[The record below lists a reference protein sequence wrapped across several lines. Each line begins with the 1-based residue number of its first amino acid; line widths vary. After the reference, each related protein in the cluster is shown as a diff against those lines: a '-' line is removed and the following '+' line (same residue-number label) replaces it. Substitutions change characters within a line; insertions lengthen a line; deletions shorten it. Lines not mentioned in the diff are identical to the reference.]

1 MSVNLQD
8 QIMIMEQK
16 EQELLASGRT
26 DAAHHDD
33 LNAVRN
39 RLSELRHEL
48 SQKAEREQKKQ
59 ETMDE
64 YMDTLSQMF
73 ETLFPGKV
81 FREAWGIELYMEK
94 QSQFYQL
101 NHQYVSEKVDA
112 MHLENEKELALKDE
126 RIRLLNDQLKRAEE
140 KLEAEVQAQNE
151 IMELLNET
159 KTRLNRAEE
168 EIEKGKAA
176 MQENV
181 ALRQTIVNLEE
192 QLKSAQKPR
201 EDKTSQKLSDMMN
214 AIKTKNETSAD
225 DWIARFN
232 ARQKDESA
240 KVTLPEIKTH
250 DIQENPFRLHHE
262 QDSQAHTG
270 NDQFHNPQAPTHVGE
285 QFQLPQVDIP
295 TTPIAGLA
303 EGEFVRQG
311 EHAETGDASIEA
323 RVAELER
330 RVKALESVERVA

>member
-81 FREAWGIELYMEK
+81 FREVWGIELYMEK

-101 NHQYVSEKVDA
+101 NHQYVSEKVDEL
-112 MHLENEKELALKDE
+112 HRENEMALAMKDE
-126 RIRLLNDQLKRAEE
+126 RIKLLTDQLARAEE
-140 KLEAEVQAQNE
+140 QLQAESRDRDE
-151 IMELLNET
+151 IMDLLNET
-159 KTRLNRAEE
+159 KNSLNRAEE
-168 EIEKGKAA
+168 QIEKGNAA
-176 MQENV
+176 IQENV
-181 ALRQTIVNLEE
+181 SLRQTIVNLEE
-192 QLKSAQKPR
+192 QLKAAQKPR

-240 KVTLPEIKTH
+240 KVTLPEIKTP
-250 DIQENPFRLHHE
+250 DLQENPFRITHE
-262 QDSQAHTG
+262 QDHQAHVG
-270 NDQFHNPQAPTHVGE
+270 NDQLSTAETTSPVMEA
-285 QFQLPQVDIP
+285 QFQLPIVDLP
-295 TTPIAGLA
+295 TSPIAGLA
-303 EGEFVRQG
+303 QGEPVRQG

-323 RVAELER
+323 RVA
-330 RVKALESVERVA
+330 ALEHRMNVLEGRVA

>member
-1 MSVNLQD
+1 MNTLAQEIQNLETQL
-8 QIMIMEQK
+8 
-16 EQELLASGRT
+16 QEAER
-26 DAAHHDD
+26 
-33 LNAVRN
+33 RK
-39 RLSELRHEL
+39 SELVGLDPMQYENALNECSAIQSRLNERRSEL
-48 SQKAEREQKKQ
+48 AQKAEREQKKQ

-81 FREAWGIELYMEK
+81 FREVWGIELYMEK

-126 RIRLLNDQLKRAEE
+126 RIRLLNDQLTRAEE

-192 QLKSAQKPR
+192 QLKAAQKPR

-232 ARQKDESA
+232 ARQKDDSA
-240 KVTLPEIKTH
+240 KVPLPEIKTH
-250 DIQENPFRLHHE
+250 DIQENPFRITHE
-262 QDSQAHTG
+262 QDHQAHVG
-270 NDQFHNPQAPTHVGE
+270 NDQLSAAETTSPVMEN
-285 QFQLPQVDIP
+285 QFQVEVPTLSVPAPPVDR
-295 TTPIAGLA
+295 TMVDESRHT
-303 EGEFVRQG
+303 
-311 EHAETGDASIEA
+311 SIE
-323 RVAELER
+323 
-330 RVKALESVERVA
+330 ERVAALEHRMNVLEGRVA